1 MYNATR
7 GLQCRSRTPTIRT
20 ATWKCAA
27 RSSASSPTQRRASF
41 GVSPT
46 ATAATNLPPTPR
58 PGARLPP
65 TPRTGWSS
73 WCARP
78 GSAIINTASTPMTTP
93 NIDLGRFGVFTWDP
107 SSGFLD
113 LGLAVTPEQAQE
125 IERLGYGTLWVT
137 GSPAAELSFAEPLLE
152 STTAL
157 KVATGIVNIWTADAK
172 TIAESFHRINTAYP
186 GRFVLGIGAGHPEH
200 TEQYRKPY
208 DALVD
213 YLNELDEHGVPA
225 NQRVLA
231 ALGPRV
237 LRLAAGRTAG
247 AHPYNTTPEHT
258 AQAREIIGPNALLAP
273 EHKVLPVAD
282 AEEALAVGRKVLNTY
297 NYLNLT
303 NYVNNFNGLGF
314 PDANLTPPGSDKFIA
329 ALVAYGT
336 PDDVANRLGEHL
348 RAGANQVV
356 IQVLGGS
363 DKLLPTLSE
372 LAGALGL
379 KARAA

>member
-1 MYNATR
+1 M
-7 GLQCRSRTPTIRT
+7 P
-20 ATWKCAA
+20 
-27 RSSASSPTQRRASF
+27 
-41 GVSPT
+41 
-46 ATAATNLPPTPR
+46 
-58 PGARLPP
+58 
-65 TPRTGWSS
+65 
-73 WCARP
+73 
-78 GSAIINTASTPMTTP
+78 TP

-107 SSGFLD
+107 GSSSRD

-125 IERLGYGTLWVT
+125 IDRLGYGTLWVT

-152 STTAL
+152 STAAL
-157 KVATGIVNIWTADAK
+157 TVATGIVNIWTAHAK
-172 TIAESFHRINTAYP
+172 TVAESFHRINTAHP

-208 DALVD
+208 HALVD
-213 YLNELDEHGVPA
+213 YLDELDEYGVPA

-237 LRLAAGRTAG
+237 LRLAADRAAG

-303 NYVNNFNGLGF
+303 NYVNNFKRLGF
-314 PDANLTPPGSDKFIA
+314 TDADLTPARQRQVHRRPGRLRHPRRHRQPPGRASAGRRQPCRDPSA
-329 ALVAYGT
+329 RWLGPAVA
-336 PDDVANRLGEHL
+336 DVDRAGR
-348 RAGANQVV
+348 RAGAY
-356 IQVLGGS
+356 
-363 DKLLPTLSE
+363 
-372 LAGALGL
+372 
-379 KARAA
+379 

>member
-1 MYNATR
+1 
-7 GLQCRSRTPTIRT
+7 
-20 ATWKCAA
+20 
-27 RSSASSPTQRRASF
+27 
-41 GVSPT
+41 
-46 ATAATNLPPTPR
+46 
-58 PGARLPP
+58 
-65 TPRTGWSS
+65 
-73 WCARP
+73 
-78 GSAIINTASTPMTTP
+78 MTTP
-93 NIDLGRFGVFTWDP
+93 DTVTSDLGTFGAWTFPPNAGYRDFGP
-107 SSGFLD
+107 R
-113 LGLAVTPEQAQE
+113 VTPGQAQE

-157 KVATGIVNIWTADAK
+157 TVVTGIVNIWTADAK
-172 TIAESFHRINTAYP
+172 TVAESFHRINTAYP

-208 DALVD
+208 DALAD
-213 YLNELDEHGVPA
+213 YLDELDEYGVPA

-231 ALGPRV
+231 ALGPRA
-237 LRLAAGRTAG
+237 LRLAAERTAG

-258 AQAREIIGPNALLAP
+258 AQAREIIGPNALLLP
-273 EHKVLPVAD
+273 EHKALPIAD

-303 NYVNNFNGLGF
+303 NYVNNFKRVGF
-314 PDANLTPPGSDKFIA
+314 TDADLTPPGSDKFID

-336 PDDVANRLGEHL
+336 PDDIANRLREHL
-348 RAGANQVV
+348 RAGANHVV

-379 KARAA
+379 TPRP